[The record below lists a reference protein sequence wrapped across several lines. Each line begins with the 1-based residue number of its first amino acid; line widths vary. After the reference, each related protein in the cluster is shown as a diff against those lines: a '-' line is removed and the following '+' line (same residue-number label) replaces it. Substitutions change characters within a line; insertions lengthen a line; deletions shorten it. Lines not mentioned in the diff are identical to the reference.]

1 MSQVEALKSL
11 ESLLE
16 NFLERVVKLK
26 ENQLHTLG
34 GINRL
39 DNITRRV
46 DLNTDFTEEIGNWFA
61 RYNNLLQ
68 ENRLKPAESSRISA
82 MLTQIRGRLESADES
97 SPAMEKIRSEI
108 GRWNEAIR
116 PSGKIILKR
125 GPETAQPVQ
134 PTPASIARFNDIIK
148 QINGMYSELSG
159 SRAHLLSVLDDSLQ
173 KAEKQNNKEALILS
187 ALIIYYLKLDKYKV
201 SPYVQRLREAEKSF
215 KGSK

>member
-1 MSQVEALKSL
+1 MSQVEALKFL

-16 NFLERVVKLK
+16 NFLERTVKIK

-61 RYNNLLQ
+61 QYNNLLR
-68 ENRLKPAESSRISA
+68 ENRLKPAESNRISA
-82 MLTQIRGRLESADES
+82 LLNQIRNQLETGEES
-97 SPAMEKIRSEI
+97 SPATEKIRSEI
-108 GRWNEAIR
+108 NRWNETIK
-116 PSGKIILKR
+116 PTGKIILKR
-125 GPETAQPVQ
+125 NPETAPPAQSIA
-134 PTPASIARFNDIIK
+134 ASIARFNDVFKHI
-148 QINGMYSELSG
+148 QDMYNDISG

-201 SPYVQRLREAEKSF
+201 SPYVQRLKEAEKSF